1 MFRADM
7 YPVII
12 VESRYGGTYESGRW
26 HAIPRYWFDKTRQE
40 MSDDEWGYYC
50 YLHGDDC
57 DAIDFWQSDFAIK
70 KIGVG
75 MTPDEALNDMYQ
87 KQSIPETIP
96 TYLD

>member
-1 MFRADM
+1 M

-12 VESRYGGTYESGRW
+12 VESRYGGTYETGKW
-26 HAIPRYWFDKTRQE
+26 HAIPQFWFDKTKTE

-50 YLHGDDC
+50 YLYGDDC
-57 DAIDFWQSDFAIK
+57 DAIDFWQSDFAIG

-75 MTPDEALNDMYQ
+75 MTPDEALKDLYQ
-87 KQSIPETIP
+87 KNSISDITP